1 MSNIHHL
8 AIWRNKPLLDILSKH
23 KTISNNTITPTRLG
37 VYRYK
42 MVINSKYVGS
52 SSFMNQCAVG
62 QYNTRFQLVINHP
75 VKLKIKLQNYIIRE
89 NHSEGKN
96 PGKNRSAYSY
106 FNRYHNYKY
115 ILIEKNNL
123 IIYFLVLRL
132 VYTAIETRG

>member
-8 AIWRNKPLLDILSKH
+8 AIWRNKPLLDVLSKH
-23 KTISNNTITPTRLG
+23 KTLSNNRIPSRRLG

-75 VKLKIKLQNYIIRE
+75 VKLKIKLQNYITRE
-89 NHSEGKN
+89 NHSEVKN
-96 PGKNRSAYSY
+96 PGKNSSAYSY
-106 FNRYHNYKY
+106 FYRYHIKY
-115 ILIEKNNL
+115 IFIDKKY
-123 IIYFLVLRL
+123 IILCFLFVRL
-132 VYTAIETRG
+132 VYTAIETGG

>member
-1 MSNIHHL
+1 
-8 AIWRNKPLLDILSKH
+8 
-23 KTISNNTITPTRLG
+23 
-37 VYRYK
+37 

-52 SSFMNQCAVG
+52 SSFMHQCAVG

-106 FNRYHNYKY
+106 FNRYCKY

>member
-75 VKLKIKLQNYIIRE
+75 VKLKIKLQNYITRE

-106 FNRYHNYKY
+106 FYCYHQMLFHSFCYVISLNGH
-115 ILIEKNNL
+115 ICNHFLIAMNSK
-123 IIYFLVLRL
+123 
-132 VYTAIETRG
+132 

>member
-62 QYNTRFQLVINHP
+62 QYNTRFQLIINHP

-106 FNRYHNYKY
+106 FNRYYKY

>member
-89 NHSEGKN
+89 NHSEVKN

-106 FNRYHNYKY
+106 FYCYH
-115 ILIEKNNL
+115 
-123 IIYFLVLRL
+123 IINTYLLKK
-132 VYTAIETRG
+132 II